1 LILILHSMLARFPT
15 ACTKRKK
22 KKWKKHSWTPP
33 YIFSTSLHLLHP
45 LDIPSLVFP
54 FIDSEE
60 AGRQEVVPLLL
71 WFFWKTDRH
80 DQSMK
85 ISAQIT
91 RAFPPPPSSSTSSC
105 FLYST
110 ASKWCLRAV
119 CNGAGARQSWWE
131 KRETP
136 PPLTTVYSPSLLNC
150 RAMTWVVVV
159 AAAVSCC
166 RRVES
171 RSG

>member
-1 LILILHSMLARFPT
+1 MKETFVNAALHILHFSPSSSSSWYSLLSVSLYRF
-15 ACTKRKK
+15 RG
-22 KKWKKHSWTPP
+22 
-33 YIFSTSLHLLHP
+33 
-45 LDIPSLVFP
+45 
-54 FIDSEE
+54 
-60 AGRQEVVPLLL
+60 GRQAGGCSFVVVVFL
-71 WFFWKTDRH
+71 KDRQTRSIDENICPNH
-80 DQSMK
+80 AG
-85 ISAQIT
+85 ISST
-91 RAFPPPPSSSTSSC
+91 SSSTSSC

-150 RAMTWVVVV
+150 HAMTWVVVV
-159 AAAVSCC
+159 AAAVSSC